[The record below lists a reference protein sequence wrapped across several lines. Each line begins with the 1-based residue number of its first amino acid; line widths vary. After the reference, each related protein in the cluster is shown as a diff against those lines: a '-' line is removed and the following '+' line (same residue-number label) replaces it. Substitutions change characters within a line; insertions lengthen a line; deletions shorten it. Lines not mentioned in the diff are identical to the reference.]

1 MRKNSYAK
9 VRLLDNKAAIKKKI
23 NTALYKKINKAA
35 AAAQVEFLDYVKIIV
50 KKEIL
55 WHPTYFSLVSHYR
68 NSLKA
73 HFGLPDPER
82 RLDSIIEAFV
92 SAFRITQSN
101 GFFGRSVGGIY
112 RLKSSFKVLFMPQR
126 GWEQLT
132 QMDAALLYTEK
143 GDVLPWLEWLIL
155 RGDGRHRSLIVGY
168 EIEMDVFNRHA
179 SRTGLAV
186 MVERKR
192 GRWGGRWGV
201 PSEYSGTE
209 RNNFLTQS
217 VLWALDKNSKSLLYV
232 LKNAF
237 IQGL

>member
-1 MRKNSYAK
+1 MRKNAYAK

-23 NTALYKKINKAA
+23 NTALYKRINRAA

-55 WHPTYFSLVSHYR
+55 WHSTYFSLVSQTR
-68 NSLKA
+68 DSLKA

-82 RLDSIIEAFV
+82 RLDVIIDAFV
-92 SAFRITQSN
+92 GSFRIAQSN
-101 GFFGRSVGGIY
+101 GFFGRNVNGVY
-112 RLKSSFKVLFMPQR
+112 RLKSSFKILFMPQR
-126 GWEQLT
+126 GWEELT

-143 GDVLPWLEWLIL
+143 GDILPWLEWLIIK
-155 RGDGRHRSLIVGY
+155 GDQRDLIVGY

-179 SRTGLAV
+179 SRTGLAI
-186 MVERKR
+186 MVERKS

-201 PSEYSGTE
+201 PSAYSGTE

-217 VLWALDKNSKSLLYV
+217 VLLALDKNNKSLSYV